1 MTQRGNRNNKK
12 RKTVQYRGMPPGFTP
27 GTRDV
32 PFGPLTADEH
42 NNGKAVVEDEGS
54 DEAPEEFESFSG
66 CSRKGGPCLKRINTL
81 KKPNLMSMSTW
92 TAEEYAKYDAYLIKK
107 WQISG
112 WCDDDSFY
120 VGARD
125 FHSPAAVAA
134 RKFHKFERIIHG
146 RIISKPPHNTPL
158 PDLSRMHKWTPHEYD
173 LYDLSLMNKWRISGW
188 DENEATYARPHEVA
202 MAGRCRRRL
211 NDLMKPLRLAARS
224 LQRLIYILWTQ
235 NPSNGPLTHP
245 WCSPTPDMSTRIFMM
260 AENMKKTNSMRDLP
274 TPASKTAQSQGK
286 RKEPVSRLPFRKV
299 RKLGFQVYMGWGYFF
314 GENGNHNILPLSRDL
329 LCLDEVMGTFPAEGL
344 YPTVPE
350 QTPFRS
356 HQLLLVLDLP
366 PPMAGGTVSADVFSP
381 ETAAMKIY
389 AGLVKTR

>member
-188 DENEATYARPHEVA
+188 DENEATYASTRD
-202 MAGRCRRRL
+202 R
-211 NDLMKPLRLAARS
+211 
-224 LQRLIYILWTQ
+224 
-235 NPSNGPLTHP
+235 
-245 WCSPTPDMSTRIFMM
+245 STRIFMM

-286 RKEPVSRLPFRKV
+286 RKERK
-299 RKLGFQVYMGWGYFF
+299 
-314 GENGNHNILPLSRDL
+314 
-329 LCLDEVMGTFPAEGL
+329 
-344 YPTVPE
+344 
-350 QTPFRS
+350 
-356 HQLLLVLDLP
+356 
-366 PPMAGGTVSADVFSP
+366 
-381 ETAAMKIY
+381 
-389 AGLVKTR
+389 